1 MRLAVIGAT
10 GHCGRQLV
18 VQLLDRGL
26 IPSSG
31 NLQLVGHHGGISEM
45 GLHALRADLTDAF
58 CDSAP
63 SIEVVID
70 PECIHADVVV
80 MLAGR
85 TLSTNPTENADR
97 TQLGKDN
104 AELFEQYAKAF
115 SSSSEAPL
123 VIVQSNPV
131 ELGVQIFA
139 EALGRH
145 RVIGAGAW
153 SDTLRFRTE
162 LARDLDVRRTHI
174 RAWSLGQHGDHL
186 VPCISQI
193 EVSGIPRSRVSSLQ
207 SELKRGGSSVDYPS
221 RLQNSRTILLD
232 HLEQNDWQQAEQFL
246 NSCAADL
253 RTGLRPF
260 LTHFTSR
267 GNTTEVMTAHA
278 VTDLVACLAEA
289 RPQVIAAQVL
299 LKGEWPNC
307 GENVL
312 GVPVLL
318 GVNGWDQV
326 CKLDLDIDELK
337 ALQQAT
343 KAISDA
349 TLACRRISDDG
360 DHQNRLLR

>member
-1 MRLAVIGAT
+1 MHLAVIGAT

-31 NLQLVGHHGGISEM
+31 TLQLVGHHGDVSEM
-45 GLHALRADLTDAF
+45 SLHALRADLTDAF
-58 CDSAP
+58 CDNSP
-63 SIEVVID
+63 TIEVIID
-70 PECIHADVVV
+70 PESIHADVVV

-85 TLSTNPTENADR
+85 TLSTNPTEKADR
-97 TQLGKDN
+97 AQLGKDN
-104 AELFEQYAKAF
+104 AELFEQYAKALA
-115 SSSSEAPL
+115 SSSEPPL

-186 VPCISQI
+186 VPCVSQI
-193 EVSGIPRSRVSSLQ
+193 EASGIPRSRVLSLQ

-221 RLQNSRTILLD
+221 RLRDGRKTLLH
-232 HLEQNDWQQAEQFL
+232 HLEQNNWQQAEQFV
-246 NSCAADL
+246 NTCPADL

-299 LKGEWPNC
+299 LKGEWTNC

-318 GVNGWDQV
+318 GVNGWDKV
-326 CKLDLDIDELK
+326 CELALDTDELE
-337 ALQQAT
+337 ALQQAAN
-343 KAISDA
+343 AIREA
-349 TLACRRISDDG
+349 TVACRTK
-360 DHQNRLLR
+360 

>member
-1 MRLAVIGAT
+1 MRLAVIGAS

-31 NLQLVGHHGGISEM
+31 RLQLVGHHGDVSEM
-45 GLHALRADLTDAF
+45 GLHALRSDLTDAF
-58 CDSAP
+58 CDNAP
-63 SIEVVID
+63 PIEVVIE

-85 TLSTNPTENADR
+85 TLSTNPTEKADR
-97 TQLGKDN
+97 AHLGKDN
-104 AELFEQYAKAF
+104 AELFEQYAKALA
-115 SSSSEAPL
+115 SRSEPPL

-162 LARDLDVRRTHI
+162 LARDLNIRRTHI

-186 VPCISQI
+186 VPCVSQI
-193 EVSGIPRSRVSSLQ
+193 EASGIPRSCILSLQ
-207 SELKRGGSSVDYPS
+207 SDLKKGGSSVDYPI
-221 RLQNSRTILLD
+221 RLLD
-232 HLEQNDWQQAEQFL
+232 ARKKLLHHLEQNEWQQAEQFL
-246 NSCAADL
+246 NSCKADL

-267 GNTTEVMTAHA
+267 GHTTEVMTAHA

-299 LKGEWPNC
+299 LKGEWSNC

-326 CKLDLDIDELK
+326 CKLDLDIDELQ
-337 ALQQAT
+337 ALQQAA

-349 TLACRRISDDG
+349 TIACRG
-360 DHQNRLLR
+360 K

>member
-1 MRLAVIGAT
+1 MRLAVIGAS

-18 VQLLDRGL
+18 VQILDRGL
-26 IPSSG
+26 IPSG
-31 NLQLVGHHGGISEM
+31 GKLQLVGHHGDVSEM
-45 GLHALRADLTDAF
+45 GVHALRADLTDAF
-58 CDSAP
+58 CDNAP

-70 PECIHADVVV
+70 PECINADVVV

-85 TLSTNPTENADR
+85 TLSTNPTEKADR
-97 TQLGKDN
+97 AQLGKDN
-104 AELFEQYAKAF
+104 AELFEQYAIALA
-115 SSSSEAPL
+115 SSSEPPL

-153 SDTLRFRTE
+153 SDTLRFRAE

-174 RAWSLGQHGDHL
+174 RAWTLGQHGDHL

-193 EVSGIPRSRVSSLQ
+193 EASGIPQWRLASLQ
-207 SELKRGGSSVDYPS
+207 SELKRCGSSVDYPL
-221 RLQNSRTILLD
+221 RLQDGRKILLH
-232 HLEQNDWQQAEQFL
+232 HLEQNEWQQAETFL
-246 NSCAADL
+246 NRCTADL

-267 GNTTEVMTAHA
+267 GHTTEVMTAHA
-278 VTDLVACLAEA
+278 VTDLVTCLAEA

-299 LKGEWPNC
+299 LKGELANC
-307 GENVL
+307 GDSVL

-318 GVNGWDQV
+318 GVHGWDKV
-326 CKLDLDIDELK
+326 YELDLDKDELK
-337 ALQQAT
+337 ALQQAA
-343 KAISDA
+343 KAINDA
-349 TLACRRISDDG
+349 TMTCRK
-360 DHQNRLLR
+360 